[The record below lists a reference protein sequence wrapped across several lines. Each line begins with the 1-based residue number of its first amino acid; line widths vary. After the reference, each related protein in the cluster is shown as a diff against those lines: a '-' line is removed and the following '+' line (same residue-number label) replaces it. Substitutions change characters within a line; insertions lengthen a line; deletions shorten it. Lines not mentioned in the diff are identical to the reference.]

1 MKETSKGK
9 RNSTHSAAGYDERW
23 IWELILFILAPIV
36 SGVVLHILSLLP
48 LPFVIITSMLM
59 AILIA
64 LPLLYSRLKR
74 DLWSDLRGLEKRFHE
89 VLRIT
94 KMGIDALISM
104 RTRLSKLRREEAITV
119 GVLVDILDEATS
131 AISREV
137 MNAYFKGLGVR
148 LGNPNYEESRK
159 RELLE
164 KALRREINE
173 EEGEELRKLLERQKQ
188 EREAA
193 GDLLGA
199 IMLGLLI
206 LFIIGV
212 LAALFGERR

>member
-1 MKETSKGK
+1 
-9 RNSTHSAAGYDERW
+9 
-23 IWELILFILAPIV
+23 
-36 SGVVLHILSLLP
+36 
-48 LPFVIITSMLM
+48 MLV
-59 AILIA
+59 AVLIA
-64 LPLLYSRLKR
+64 LPSLYFRLKDLRFDLR
-74 DLWSDLRGLEKRFHE
+74 DLERRFHE

-104 RTRLSKLRREEAITV
+104 RTSLSKLRREEAITV
-119 GVLVDILDEATS
+119 GVLVDILDGATS

-137 MNAYFKGLGVR
+137 MDAYFKGLGVG

-173 EEGEELRKLLERQKQ
+173 EEGEELRKLLEKQKQ

-193 GDLLGA
+193 GDLIGA

-212 LAALFGERR
+212 LAALFGKRE